1 MRGLLAK
8 LVNGEI
14 TRRQFAERILG
25 AGFGVV
31 TAESILDTVAVAQ
44 DKKKAPPVHR
54 RETFHVEPFSE
65 KTPYEQWMEH
75 EGVPIHTGYH
85 VADVRALEVK
95 PWKRLGASGA
105 LINLEGA
112 EATDGAYI
120 CEIAP
125 RASTKPQK
133 YMFEESIYALDGEG
147 ETTVWNERGA
157 KQTFKWK
164 KGALFSPPLNTWRQH
179 VNRGDLP
186 ARFISVTDAPLVF
199 DLFHSAEFIFNNDF
213 VFGDRYRGGSDYFTA
228 DGSKLR
234 AAGSAATFGEGEKGA
249 VGVLETG
256 LIPDLD
262 NLRLYDAK
270 SRGVSNKSAE
280 VILSDN
286 AMQSHVSQFG
296 VGTYK
301 RAHRHGPGSHVLVMS
316 GAGYTLMWTQEPHYS
331 RSPKQVRIDWK
342 DGALLVPPD
351 RWFHQHFNTGATPA
365 KYMATTWIGG
375 KYFVKAM
382 GGGGRTHRLNNISH
396 KHGGNMIDHPDED
409 PMIRAMFEEE
419 LKKNGVEARM
429 PSESKG
435 ERQ

>member
-85 VADVRALEVK
+85 VADVRALEVG
-95 PWKRLGASGA
+95 PWKRLGAAGA

-112 EATDGAYI
+112 EATDGAYL

-125 RASTKPQK
+125 GASTRPQR
-133 YMFEESIYALDGEG
+133 YMFEESIYALDGDG
-147 ETTVWNERGA
+147 ETTVWHERGA

-164 KGALFSPPLNTWRQH
+164 KGALFAPPLNTWRRH
-179 VNRGDLP
+179 VNRGRTP
-186 ARFISVTDAPLVF
+186 ARLISVTDAPLVF
-199 DLFHSAEFIFNNDF
+199 DLFHSADFIFNNDF
-213 VFGDRYRGGSDYFTA
+213 VFHGRYRGEPDYFTVNA
-228 DGSKLR
+228 SKTR
-234 AAGSAATFGEGEKGA
+234 IAGSAATFGEGEKGETP
-249 VGVLETG
+249 VLDTG
-256 LIPDLD
+256 LIPDMYDLQ
-262 NLRLYDAK
+262 LYDAK

-286 AMQSHVSQFG
+286 SMQTHVSQFG

-301 RAHRHGPGSHVLVMS
+301 RAHRHGPGSHVLVL
-316 GAGYTLMWTQEPHYS
+316 GGVGYTLMWTEEPHYS
-331 RSPKQVRIDWK
+331 KAPKQVRVDWK
-342 DGALLVPPD
+342 DGTLLVPPD
-351 RWFHQHFNTGATPA
+351 RWFHQHFNAGGAPA

-375 KYFVKAM
+375 KYWVKAL
-382 GGGGRTHRLNNISH
+382 GGGGRTHRLNTISH
-396 KHGGNMIDHPDED
+396 RRGGNMIDHPDED
-409 PMIRAMFEEE
+409 RLIRAMFEEE
-419 LKKNGVEARM
+419 LKKRGVEMKM
-429 PSESKG
+429 PAPEKG
-435 ERQ
+435 GRE

>member
-14 TRRQFAERILG
+14 TRREFAERILG

-44 DKKKAPPVHR
+44 DKKKAPPVHHR
-54 RETFHVEPFSE
+54 GTFHIEPFSE
-65 KTPYEQWMEH
+65 MTPYEQWMEH
-75 EGVPIHTGYH
+75 EGVPVHTGYH

-125 RASTKPQK
+125 RARTKPQR
-133 YMFEESIYALDGEG
+133 YMFEESIYVLNGEG
-147 ETTVWNERGA
+147 ETTVWHERGA
-157 KQTFKWK
+157 RRTFKWK

-213 VFGDRYRGGSDYFTA
+213 VFRDRYRGESDHFTA
-228 DGSKLR
+228 NESKLR

-249 VGVLETG
+249 V
-256 LIPDLD
+256 
-262 NLRLYDAK
+262 
-270 SRGVSNKSAE
+270 
-280 VILSDN
+280 
-286 AMQSHVSQFG
+286 
-296 VGTYK
+296 
-301 RAHRHGPGSHVLVMS
+301 
-316 GAGYTLMWTQEPHYS
+316 
-331 RSPKQVRIDWK
+331 
-342 DGALLVPPD
+342 
-351 RWFHQHFNTGATPA
+351 GATPA

-429 PSESKG
+429 PSESKLDKKM
-435 ERQ
+435 

>member
-1 MRGLLAK
+1 MATSTPAICLEWDCCCRWSAFKGGERRPSHLTCERRHPCLLRSRRDAMRGLLAK

-44 DKKKAPPVHR
+44 DRRKAPPVHR

-85 VADVRALEVK
+85 VADVRALEVG
-95 PWKRLGASGA
+95 PWKRLGAGGA

-157 KQTFKWK
+157 KQAFKWK

-186 ARFISVTDAPLVF
+186 ARFISVTDAPLAF

-213 VFGDRYRGGSDYFTA
+213 VFGDRYRGGPDYFTA
-228 DGSKLR
+228 NGSKLR

-286 AMQSHVSQFG
+286 AMQSHAPSRPRLARIGDERRRLHVDVDAGAALFQG
-296 VGTYK
+296 AEAG
-301 RAHRHGPGSHVLVMS
+301 AH
-316 GAGYTLMWTQEPHYS
+316 
-331 RSPKQVRIDWK
+331 
-342 DGALLVPPD
+342 
-351 RWFHQHFNTGATPA
+351 
-365 KYMATTWIGG
+365 
-375 KYFVKAM
+375 
-382 GGGGRTHRLNNISH
+382 
-396 KHGGNMIDHPDED
+396 
-409 PMIRAMFEEE
+409 
-419 LKKNGVEARM
+419 
-429 PSESKG
+429 
-435 ERQ
+435 